1 MEISCEVRN
10 ATARECGGRE
20 MTAALFLRKVR
31 LKWAYVSSEK
41 AEVGE
46 W

>member
-20 MTAALFLRKVR
+20 MTALFLRKVR

-41 AEVGE
+41 AVVGE
-46 W
+46 